1 MDLLDEPT
9 EADGLETLTRGDG
22 VNDGAAGMF
31 ERGVGTEMEQQHE
44 APVAGE
50 AGGEQ
55 AGTPLPPFLLGR
67 RAAAPHGGVERAGDE
82 RDYRFGAEA
91 EAS

>member
-9 EADGLETLTRGDG
+9 ESAGLETVAGSEG
-22 VNDGAAGMF
+22 VSDGATGMF
-31 ERGVGTEMEQQHE
+31 EGGVGTGME

-67 RAAAPHGGVERAGDE
+67 RAVAPHGGVERAGDE
-82 RDYRFGAEA
+82 RDY
-91 EAS
+91 